1 MIVKTFYTEYEILW
15 KVMRIAGD
23 FFGWGLQWPS
33 LYLEQLKVP
42 DSGSKS
48 ILSDTI
54 ISLSYHTADQINNF
68 GIVKGVWEQHFPD
81 PPGPRARVR
90 ACGPRRALHLGSTL
104 PGFLSF

>member
-1 MIVKTFYTEYEILW
+1 MEPDENCRRFFWVGITMTKLIFRTAKSARFLVKKF
-15 KVMRIAGD
+15 
-23 FFGWGLQWPS
+23 
-33 LYLEQLKVP
+33 
-42 DSGSKS
+42 
-48 ILSDTI
+48 LSDTLS
-54 ISLSYHTADQINNF
+54 SLSYHTADQINNF